1 LFNDAVLRMDAGRPR
16 ATFVRALLVTIV
28 STLAVV
34 TDVRADVGVAI
45 DIGRIAVDQKLSK
58 GGSYQLP
65 SIGVRNPGSETATYR
80 MGVSY
85 LQDQAEREP
94 PSGWFTFSP
103 ATFELE
109 PGATVPVQITLE
121 IPTDAEPDD
130 YAALIQAQI
139 APSGEGA
146 QVGAAA
152 ASQLTFTVEPSTIL
166 EAWLLRGRR
175 LMEAWSPWSYLL
187 PIAAISTV
195 AAGWL
200 RHRYHFGFRVE
211 RRP

>member
-1 LFNDAVLRMDAGRPR
+1 MITSWRTGGA
-16 ATFVRALLVTIV
+16 FVWALLLIV
-28 STLAVV
+28 IYTVATVAVA
-34 TDVRADVGVAI
+34 RADVGVAI
-45 DIGRIAVDQKLSK
+45 DIGRIAIDQTLSK

-85 LQDQAEREP
+85 IQDQAEREP
-94 PSGWFTFSP
+94 PSDWFTFTP
-103 ATFELE
+103 ATFTLE
-109 PGATVPVQITLE
+109 PGAAMPVRIALE

-166 EAWLLRGRR
+166 EAWLVRGRR
-175 LMEAWSPWSYLL
+175 QMEDWSPWSYLV
-187 PIAAISTV
+187 PIAAASTV

>member
-1 LFNDAVLRMDAGRPR
+1 MCGYLGLHIRSFGVSLGI
-16 ATFVRALLVTIV
+16 LLA
-28 STLAVV
+28 AVV
-34 TDVRADVGVAI
+34 AGLAPYDVATADIGVAMDVGKVAI
-45 DIGRIAVDQKLSK
+45 VQKLSK

-65 SIGVRNPGSETATYR
+65 SIGVRNPGSESATYR
-80 MGVSY
+80 MAVTY
-85 LQDQAEREP
+85 LYNQSEEEP
-94 PSGWFTFSP
+94 PSDWFRFSP
-103 ATFELE
+103 AAFDLE
-109 PGATVPVQITLE
+109 PGASQPVQIRLE
-121 IPTDAEPDD
+121 ISTGAKPAD
-130 YAALIQAQI
+130 YAALIQAHI

-152 ASQLTFTVEPSTIL
+152 ASKLSFTVEPSTIL

-175 LMEAWSPWSYLL
+175 QIDAWSPWSYIL

-211 RRP
+211 RRL

>member
-1 LFNDAVLRMDAGRPR
+1 M
-16 ATFVRALLVTIV
+16 TIC
-28 STLAVV
+28 TLA
-34 TDVRADVGVAI
+34 TAAIAGADVGVAI
-45 DIGRIAVDQKLSK
+45 DIGRIAIDQRLSK
-58 GGSYQLP
+58 GGSYMLP

-85 LQDQAEREP
+85 LQGQPEREP
-94 PSGWFTFSP
+94 PSDWFTFTP
-103 ATFELE
+103 ATFTLE
-109 PGATVPVQITLE
+109 PGAALPVRIGLE

-166 EAWLLRGRR
+166 EAWLVWGRQQ
-175 LMEAWSPWSYLL
+175 MEDWSPWSYLL